1 MQETSVQSLGGEDP
15 LEEETA
21 THSSILAWKIPW
33 IKEPGRLQSMGHTES
48 NITEHATFDI
58 TSSLSQCFSFKISI
72 EKNWKKKSIDKY
84 WFRFYFI
91 FSSFLYIIECACL
104 FRPHKYFGCFVLCGR
119 LVSTG
124 TGEIS
129 NYEIRVLL

>member
-33 IKEPGRLQSMGHTES
+33 IKEPGTLQSMGHTES
-48 NITEHATFDI
+48 NTTELATLDI

-84 WFRFYFI
+84 
-91 FSSFLYIIECACL
+91 
-104 FRPHKYFGCFVLCGR
+104 
-119 LVSTG
+119 
-124 TGEIS
+124 
-129 NYEIRVLL
+129 